1 MYLYQENKNKID
13 IYKFDPID
21 DMIKEY
27 RILEMAKIPKDERVF
42 RAITNS
48 NALPLDIQ
56 NLSGGQTISFEE
68 IDYKTKKVL
77 YGGFFHSIEKYP
89 NVNYYGCY
97 RILEQYYNT
106 GYLYGRLIRVINNN
120 VTRYYLLTQDHY
132 EFYYRIKNGKKM
144 ESIIN
149 VPENLRILYY
159 LENGLCEPLQDLDFE
174 EQASLFTLSKEP
186 IFSISRENLSLL
198 QNSKFIKDVASETE
212 IENNTKLVRRL
223 QKIYK

>member
-13 IYKFDPID
+13 IYKFDPIE

-27 RILEMAKIPKDERVF
+27 RLQEMAKIPKDERVF

-48 NALPLDIQ
+48 SAAPLDIQ
-56 NLSGGQTISFEE
+56 NLSEGQTINFEE
-68 IDYKTKKVL
+68 INYKTKKVL

-89 NVNYYGCY
+89 NVNYYGYY
-97 RILEQYYNT
+97 RILEQYYNS
-106 GYLYGRLIRVINNN
+106 GCLYGRLIRVINNN
-120 VTRYYLLTQDHY
+120 VISYYLLTRDHY
-132 EFYYRIKNGKKM
+132 TMYHKLKNGRKM

-149 VPENLRILYY
+149 IPEKLRILYY

-174 EQASLFTLSKEP
+174 EQASLFTLSEEP
-186 IFSISRENLSLL
+186 IFSINRENLSIL